1 MKTTLDLPDE
11 LIREVKLRAVMQK
24 RTVKDLVAEFLRQG
38 LGMLPSAIPASP
50 PADSLV
56 EVGPQG
62 LPIIRCKANAPAR
75 RMSARTLLRLE
86 ESAQTVEDLQRA
98 GIPV

>member
-1 MKTTLDLPDE
+1 MKTTFDLPDE
-11 LIREVKLRAVMQK
+11 LVREVKLRAVMQ
-24 RTVKDLVAEFLRQG
+24 RRSVKDLVAEYLRQG
-38 LGMLPSAIPASP
+38 LGKLPPSVPASP
-50 PADSLV
+50 APDSLV

-75 RMSARTLLRLE
+75 RMDAQKLLRLE

>member
-1 MKTTLDLPDE
+1 MKTTFDLPDE
-11 LIREVKLRAVMQK
+11 LIREVKLRAVMQR

-38 LGMLPSAIPASP
+38 LGISPPAIPASP
-50 PADSLV
+50 PPDSLV

-62 LPIIRCKANAPAR
+62 LPVIRCKANAPAT
-75 RMSARTLLRLE
+75 RMGAQKLLRLE
-86 ESAQTVEDLQRA
+86 ESAQTMEDLQRA